1 MSALS
6 KGSPLPF
13 ELKELSP
20 DGRQIIGLYYFKSHI
35 RTFFT
40 LAAIILKNDIF
51 LALYELKYF

>member
-20 DGRQIIGLYYFKSHI
+20 DGRQIIGLYYFKSHN
-35 RTFFT
+35 RTFFA
-40 LAAIILKNDIF
+40 LPPIILKNDIF
-51 LALYELKYF
+51 LALMN